1 MSGVILSAG
10 CKQARRSH
18 IKTADF
24 WGFPGQRNKIAK
36 SRLTE
41 SNTTHICPL
50 TDAALTDYPAQSHR
64 SPTRT
69 DDRSPGESQGTIVV
83 RLVCW
88 MVL

>member
-1 MSGVILSAG
+1 M
-10 CKQARRSH
+10 KM
-18 IKTADF
+18 ADF
-24 WGFPGQRNKIAK
+24 CGFRARRNKIAK

-41 SNTTHICPL
+41 SNTAHICPV
-50 TDAALTDYPAQSHR
+50 TDAALPDYPAKSLW

-69 DDRSPGESQGTIVV
+69 DDRSPGESQGAIVV